1 MLNSYANNNFKFD
14 LNAVSGTLR
23 KSHPKSQFVLTPLD
37 FNRTNLF
44 DPKPTYQ
51 NKDIVVLQTMLI
63 GDNRGLVE
71 IVYKSDFEEG

>member
-1 MLNSYANNNFKFD
+1 MFNSYANNSFKFD

-37 FNRTNLF
+37 FNSTYLF
-44 DPKPTYQ
+44 DPKPKYQ
-51 NKDIVVLQTMLI
+51 NKDVVVLQTMLI

-71 IVYKSDFEEG
+71 IVYASDFEEG